1 MVIGNKEYEQVI
13 LKPCPFCGGKAVGHV
28 NDGVRVVCTECGAKT
43 KNLVDG
49 YSQGRPMGGAI
60 KSVVKAWNRRTN
72 NENN

>member
-13 LKPCPFCGGKAVGHV
+13 LKPCPFCGGKAVVHV

-43 KNLVDG
+43 KSLVDG
-49 YSQGRPMGGAI
+49 YSQGRPMGSAI